1 MSGPLAGLRVVEI
14 ADELGQ
20 YAGKLLA
27 DMGADVVK
35 IEPPEGSEARRVGP
49 FVNDEPGPNRSLN
62 FWYHNTN
69 KRSLVLDLDHS
80 EADRDTARALL
91 ARADIFLEAL
101 PPGHAASL
109 GLDYATLAAARTAAT
124 VSGPS
129 RSISDSRDAAMRSA
143 NASSLSPS
151 WPSRQ

>member
-1 MSGPLAGLRVVEI
+1 MSGPLEGLRVIEI
-14 ADELGQ
+14 CDELGQ

-35 IEPPEGSEARRVGP
+35 LEPPEGSGARRVGP

-69 KRSLVLDLDHS
+69 KRSAVLDLDAS
-80 EADRDTARALL
+80 ESDRATARSLL

-101 PPGHAASL
+101 PPGRPAAL
-109 GLDYATLAAARTAAT
+109 ALDYATLAAANPRL
-124 VSGPS
+124 
-129 RSISDSRDAAMRSA
+129 IH
-143 NASSLSPS
+143 
-151 WPSRQ
+151 